1 MDDAIRRVAVRRL
14 RPDGSSEAAERTL
27 AVEAPVAVSYNG
39 IGYAV
44 MMMTPADLDDFA
56 LGFSLSERI
65 ALAPAELLEVTA
77 QDIGGG
83 WLLDIRVP
91 DARLAMV
98 VERARAR
105 VSESSC
111 GLCGLDS
118 LATVLRPLPR
128 VPTGAPVA
136 AEAMFAA
143 LAALADHQPLGRAT
157 GAAHAAAWAARD
169 GSIRLVREDVGRHSA
184 FDKLIGAMARGGI
197 DARDGFA
204 LLTSRCSYELVEKA
218 ATAGIATLVTIS
230 AATSLAV
237 DRAAEAGIA
246 LHHLARADSMLAS
259 APSRAEIPEVE
270 NGAAG
275 AD

>member
-1 MDDAIRRVAVRRL
+1 MDDAIRRIAVERL
-14 RPDGSSEAAERTL
+14 RPDGSREPAQRAL
-27 AVEAPVAVSYNG
+27 AVEAPVAVGYNG

-44 MMMTPADLDDFA
+44 MMLTPADLDDFA

-65 ALAPAELLEVTA
+65 ALAPADLLEVAA
-77 QDIGGG
+77 QDTGRG

-91 DARLAMV
+91 EARLATV

-118 LATVLRPLPR
+118 LETVLRPLPKLAA
-128 VPTGAPVA
+128 VPVA
-136 AEAMFAA
+136 PAAIFAA
-143 LAALADHQPLGRAT
+143 LAALSDRQPLGRAT
-157 GAAHAAAWAARD
+157 GAAHAAAWVTSD
-169 GSIRLVREDVGRHSA
+169 GTITHVREDVGRHSA
-184 FDKLIGAMARGGI
+184 FDKLIGAMARAGV
-197 DARDGFA
+197 DPASGFA

-237 DRAAEAGIA
+237 ERAAAAGIV
-246 LHHLARADSMLAS
+246 LHHLSRADSVLVS
-259 APSRAEIPEVE
+259 
-270 NGAAG
+270 G
-275 AD
+275 

>member
-1 MDDAIRRVAVRRL
+1 MDDSVRGVAVRRL
-14 RPDGSSEAAERTL
+14 RPDGSSEAAERAL
-27 AVEAPVAVSYNG
+27 VVEAPVAVSYNG

-77 QDIGGG
+77 RDIGRG

-91 DARLAMV
+91 DERLAMV

-118 LATVLRPLPR
+118 LATVLRPLPH

-136 AEAMFAA
+136 TEAMFAA
-143 LAALADHQPLGRAT
+143 LAALAAHQPLGRAT

-169 GSIRLVREDVGRHSA
+169 GGIRLVREDVGRHSA

-237 DRAAEAGIA
+237 DRAAAAGIA

-259 APSRAEIPEVE
+259 APSRAEISDVE

-275 AD
+275 ED

>member
-1 MDDAIRRVAVRRL
+1 MDEGVRRASVQRL
-14 RPDGSSEAAERTL
+14 HADGSRKSAQRML

-44 MMMTPADLDDFA
+44 MMLTPSDLGDFA

-65 ALAPAELLEVTA
+65 ALGAADLLEMAVQDTA
-77 QDIGGG
+77 SG

-91 DARLAMV
+91 DERLATV

-118 LATVLRPLPR
+118 LAQALRPLPKLT
-128 VPTGAPVA
+128 PTPIAAPA
-136 AEAMFAA
+136 IFAG
-143 LAALADHQPLGRAT
+143 LAALGEHQPLGRAT
-157 GAAHAAAWAARD
+157 GAAHAAAWVDPD
-169 GSIRLVREDVGRHSA
+169 GAIGLVREDVGRHSA
-184 FDKLIGAMARGGI
+184 FDKLIGAMAL
-197 DARDGFA
+197 ARVDPASGFA

-237 DRAAEAGIA
+237 ERAAAAGIA
-246 LHHLARADSMLAS
+246 LHHLARADSVLVS
-259 APSRAEIPEVE
+259 A
-270 NGAAG
+270 
-275 AD
+275 